1 MADRWLVNGDETA
14 GIAPD
19 DRGLAYGD
27 GLFETVAIRAG
38 ECRFF
43 NEHFERLV
51 AGCGRLGIP
60 APPASELL
68 ADVHELSDGLEHGT
82 LKIILTR
89 GASQRGYRA
98 PEPCRP
104 TRIVGVQQTTPV
116 SVPIS
121 GVRVRYCETAISRNV
136 LLAGMKTLNR
146 LEQVMARSEW
156 TTPEIA
162 EGLML
167 DDRENVICG
176 TMSNLFVVRAGEL
189 CTPDLS
195 ECGIHGIMRRTTI
208 SAARGQGIAVRETA
222 LTQADIAGA
231 DDIFLTNSLIGIWP
245 VHQLEEQKYSR
256 GEISKAVAAGLFAV
270 GVAECAP

>member
-1 MADRWLVNGDETA
+1 MLECLVDGEISDRILSADRGFQ
-14 GIAPD
+14 
-19 DRGLAYGD
+19 YGD
-27 GLFETVAIRAG
+27 GLFETIAIRAG

-60 APPASELL
+60 APPEAELL

-89 GASQRGYRA
+89 GAGQRGYRA

-104 TRIVGVQQTTPV
+104 TRIVGVQSTTPA
-116 SVPIS
+116 SAPIS
-121 GVRVRYCETAISRNV
+121 GVCVRYCATTISRNV

-156 TTPEIA
+156 ATPEIA

-167 DDRENVICG
+167 DDQGHVICG

-195 ECGIHGIMRRTTI
+195 ECGIHGIMRRITI
-208 SAARGQGIAVRETA
+208 SAARSEGIAVRETA
-222 LTQADIAGA
+222 LTKADIAGA

-245 VHQLEEQKYSR
+245 VNQLEEQKYSR
-256 GEISKAVAAGLFAV
+256 SEISKAVAAGLFAV
-270 GVAECAP
+270 GVEECAP